1 MEVRS
6 VLTLTCVLWVCV
18 LLSKGS
24 PQPHRSVGVS
34 HVWLHLKSHLPFSLC
49 PGQAGSSWEPRGDG
63 VSRAG
68 GSPAS
73 SSSLHFLGSGLAAGA
88 QPAQGHPKP
97 SCECSVPPLCFRGWA
112 QSPSD
117 RGLGPLGSTSPPC
130 AHGNVV
136 TVNLAFHF
144 CWIKTKWET
153 SHLLEVLI
161 AHSVQRGFMVHAAII
176 LCYCPLKEFC

>member
-6 VLTLTCVLWVCV
+6 VLTLTCVVWVCV

-24 PQPHRSVGVS
+24 PQPSRSVGIS

-68 GSPAS
+68 GSPRAHPRCIS
-73 SSSLHFLGSGLAAGA
+73 LAQGSQQGLSLHRDTPNRAVNLLF
-88 QPAQGHPKP
+88 
-97 SCECSVPPLCFRGWA
+97 PLCASGAGPNPHQRFRATGIHLSTLCTWKRCY
-112 QSPSD
+112 SKPGIS
-117 RGLGPLGSTSPPC
+117 LFVGSKLN
-130 AHGNVV
+130 GN
-136 TVNLAFHF
+136 
-144 CWIKTKWET
+144 T

-161 AHSVQRGFMVHAAII
+161 AHSVQRGFMVHATII